1 MSDKVT
7 IKLVGP
13 EQRKR
18 AYDFLLRAPADY
30 VVTIAPP
37 TRTLDQNAKM
47 WAMLSDIAKAKPEGR
62 DWSTEQWK
70 AVFMDACGH
79 QAEFSPKLDGPGFIC
94 LGFKSSHLSKAQF
107 AELIECITEYGSR
120 FDVRWSEPSTLTNE
134 ARRAA

>member
-18 AYDFLLRAPADY
+18 AYDFLLRAPVDY

-47 WAMLSDIAKAKPEGR
+47 HAMIADIMAQV
-62 DWSTEQWK
+62 DTERQWTADEWK
-70 AVFMDACGH
+70 DRFLHALGKEMNFLPD
-79 QAEFSPKLDGPGFIC
+79 LDGRAFFPRGYR
-94 LGFKSSHLSKAQF
+94 SSQLSKREF
-107 AELIECITEYGSR
+107 ADLVEIIYAFGAR
-120 FDVRWSEPSTLTNE
+120 HGVRWSEPSTLTTE